1 MGPRLVYRAAE
12 LKDADRLSQRMR
24 LQDIR
29 ELIAIHGEDVNIKEI
44 LESAI
49 KVSHHAVA
57 ADIPKGEIMFLFGV
71 SVCNTESNIGSPW
84 LLCSE
89 RAEDFARELVR
100 DSRAFIGLWKK
111 EFSGLINFVD
121 ARNTTS
127 IRWLVRM
134 GFRIHQPIKYGK
146 MGLLFHPFTI

>member
-1 MGPRLVYRAAE
+1 MAPRIVYSAAKIE
-12 LKDADRLSQRMR
+12 DADNLSQRMR
-24 LQDIR
+24 VQDVR
-29 ELIAIHGEDVNIKEI
+29 ELIAVHGQEVNIKEI
-44 LESAI
+44 LEQAI
-49 KVSHHAVA
+49 RVSHHAVA
-57 ADIPKGEIMFLFGV
+57 ARDITGELMALFGV
-71 SVCNTESNIGSPW
+71 AICNTESNIGSPW

-89 RAEDFARELVR
+89 RAEYFSRELIK
-100 DSRAFIGLWKK
+100 DSRAIIGQWKK

-127 IRWLVRM
+127 IRWLMRM